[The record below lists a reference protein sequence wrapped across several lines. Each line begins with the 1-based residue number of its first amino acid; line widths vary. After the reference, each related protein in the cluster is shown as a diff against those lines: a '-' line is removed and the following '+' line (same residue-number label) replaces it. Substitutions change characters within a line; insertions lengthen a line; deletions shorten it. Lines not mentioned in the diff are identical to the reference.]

1 LCNNDCRVEPGESSR
16 AKCAT
21 ASLYVCNADAKRP
34 MAVKWAII
42 SPEGDG
48 LFELSA
54 ILAAAESVH
63 NMYHGNQKLIR
74 MEAEEASALVR

>member
-1 LCNNDCRVEPGESSR
+1 
-16 AKCAT
+16 
-21 ASLYVCNADAKRP
+21 